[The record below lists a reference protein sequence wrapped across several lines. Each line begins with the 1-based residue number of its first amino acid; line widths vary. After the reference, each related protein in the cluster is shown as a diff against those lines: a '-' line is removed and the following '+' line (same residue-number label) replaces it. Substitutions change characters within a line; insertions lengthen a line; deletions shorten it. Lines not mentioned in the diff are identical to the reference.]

1 MSCPLFVSCYPFFVV
16 FMFSLLLSEIS
27 ASLFLIFLPSFFVT
41 LFFSFLVLIIFS
53 DRMRAKMLEV
63 KGLEEEPYVQLAVDF
78 FNIIS
83 GSSKQESFL
92 FWTHDVKTVLTKKF
106 YSCCLT
112 EEEKSENFHLK
123 QMVDEYGI
131 SRFFARIQV

>member
-1 MSCPLFVSCYPFFVV
+1 
-16 FMFSLLLSEIS
+16 
-27 ASLFLIFLPSFFVT
+27 
-41 LFFSFLVLIIFS
+41 
-53 DRMRAKMLEV
+53 MRAKMLEV

-83 GSSKQESFL
+83 GSSKQESLL
-92 FWTHDVKTVLTKKF
+92 FWTHDVKTVLMKKI

-112 EEEKSENFHLK
+112 EEEKSESFHLK
-123 QMVDEYGI
+123 QTVDEYGI